1 MITEL
6 GHFCLVLAML
16 IAFLQSVVPLVGT
29 RRNSYGMMSFGSVAA
44 NLQFALL
51 LVAFASLTHAFVTSD
66 FSVRLVALNSHSLK
80 PLLYKISGVWGN
92 HEGSMLLWVLILALF
107 GASAVWFGSNLP
119 IRLKATV
126 LSVQGAVGLAFLIFI
141 VFTSN
146 PFLRIFPIP
155 FDGQDLNPLLQ
166 DPGLAFHPPFLY
178 LGYVGL
184 SMSFSFAVAALIEGR
199 IDAAWGRWVRPWTL
213 AAWLF
218 LTIGIALG
226 SWWAYYELGW
236 GGFWFWDPVEN
247 ASFIPWLCAAALLHS
262 AIVVEKREN
271 LKSWTI
277 LLAILAFGFSL
288 TGTFI
293 VRSGLLTSVHAFA
306 SDPARG
312 VFILTF
318 LFIVTASSLFLFAI
332 KHEKIENNKY
342 FFLFSREGG
351 LLLNNI
357 FFCASALT
365 ILVGT
370 LWPLIIE
377 VTTGRNISV
386 GAPFFN
392 LVFLPIILPAI
403 FLTGVSI
410 NLKWKVNTL
419 EYILKKFWKILSIT
433 IFIVGCYLFIF
444 EGPVITFLCISLSI
458 WIIITVFNDLIGRIY
473 SNKIGVGLNISR
485 LLKINYST
493 YGMYLA
499 HLGVAIFILG
509 VAISEAEKKY
519 FEGAL
524 EIGDDIII
532 DKFKIAFKDVKNEK
546 LNNWISEV
554 GSFSVTEEN
563 KISYKMFAER
573 RVYLDTGMPT
583 TEAAIKRNYFSHLYI
598 VMGQEQPAN
607 SGKRI
612 VRIYYNPLVIFI
624 WIGAFIMAIG
634 GIIALLERTK
644 SKNILS
650 KV

>member
-1 MITEL
+1 M
-6 GHFCLVLAML
+6 
-16 IAFLQSVVPLVGT
+16 
-29 RRNSYGMMSFGSVAA
+29 
-44 NLQFALL
+44 
-51 LVAFASLTHAFVTSD
+51 
-66 FSVRLVALNSHSLK
+66 
-80 PLLYKISGVWGN
+80 
-92 HEGSMLLWVLILALF
+92 
-107 GASAVWFGSNLP
+107 
-119 IRLKATV
+119 
-126 LSVQGAVGLAFLIFI
+126 
-141 VFTSN
+141 
-146 PFLRIFPIP
+146 
-155 FDGQDLNPLLQ
+155 
-166 DPGLAFHPPFLY
+166 
-178 LGYVGL
+178 
-184 SMSFSFAVAALIEGR
+184 
-199 IDAAWGRWVRPWTL
+199 
-213 AAWLF
+213 
-218 LTIGIALG
+218 
-226 SWWAYYELGW
+226 
-236 GGFWFWDPVEN
+236 
-247 ASFIPWLCAAALLHS
+247 
-262 AIVVEKREN
+262 
-271 LKSWTI
+271 
-277 LLAILAFGFSL
+277 
-288 TGTFI
+288 
-293 VRSGLLTSVHAFA
+293 
-306 SDPARG
+306 
-312 VFILTF
+312 
-318 LFIVTASSLFLFAI
+318 
-332 KHEKIENNKY
+332 
-342 FFLFSREGG
+342 
-351 LLLNNI
+351 
-357 FFCASALT
+357 
-365 ILVGT
+365 
-370 LWPLIIE
+370 
-377 VTTGRNISV
+377 
-386 GAPFFN
+386 
-392 LVFLPIILPAI
+392 PIILPAI

-612 VRIYYNPLVIFI
+612 VRIYYNPLIIFI

-650 KV
+650 KI